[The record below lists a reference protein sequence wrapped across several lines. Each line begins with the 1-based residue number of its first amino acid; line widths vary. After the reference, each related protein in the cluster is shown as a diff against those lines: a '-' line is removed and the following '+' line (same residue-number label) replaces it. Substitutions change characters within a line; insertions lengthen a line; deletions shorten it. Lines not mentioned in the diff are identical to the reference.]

1 MDGGGATD
9 REMDTEA
16 AEKNF
21 NAAQEKE
28 RRLGDGHGTRLRC
41 DKTRAAA
48 ESTYEE
54 STPTPCLLHPPPP
67 LQRHFWGVCI
77 IIASVLFRSLSSILR
92 SAASPSLF
100 FFSPHDPSALLGHL
114 GKPQCQ

>member
-48 ESTYEE
+48 ESTY
-54 STPTPCLLHPPPP
+54 
-67 LQRHFWGVCI
+67 
-77 IIASVLFRSLSSILR
+77 
-92 SAASPSLF
+92 
-100 FFSPHDPSALLGHL
+100 
-114 GKPQCQ
+114 